1 MRNRRGAV
9 LLTVLI
15 CLVIALAVG
24 GAVLRTGLA
33 RRGQARAEERRLQAD
48 WLAESGLERASAQL
62 AEAPDYAGE
71 TWQVPASD
79 LGGRD
84 DGSVTIAVEAVEGH
98 PRRRLVR
105 ARADYP
111 RDPSRRAR
119 VSKQATIDLAPEPS
133 GDER

>member
-1 MRNRRGAV
+1 M
-9 LLTVLI
+9 LLTVMI
-15 CLVIALAVG
+15 CLVIALSVGAAV
-24 GAVLRTGLA
+24 VRTGLA

-48 WLAESGLERASAQL
+48 WLAESGLERASARL
-62 AEAPDYAGE
+62 ADAPDYAGE
-71 TWQVPASD
+71 TWQVPAAD

-119 VSKQATIDLAPEPS
+119 ARRQATIDLPPEPS
-133 GDER
+133 GDRR